1 MKNYLML
8 LKSKKSAGKE
18 KLSKEI
24 PTCKLYVVSLN
35 KPLIDL
41 GAITDPYTN
50 DYYDSTARY
59 RASVYTRSKSALNS
73 DDRIPVILSADDEM
87 MLYNEGL
94 SEYY

>member
-8 LKSKKSAGKE
+8 LKSKKVAGKE
-18 KLSKEI
+18 QLSKEV

-41 GAITDPYTN
+41 GSITDPYN
-50 DYYDSTARY
+50 KEYYDTTVQY
-59 RASVYTRSKSALNS
+59 RASVYTKSNS
-73 DDRIPVILSADDEM
+73 VLHSEDRIPVILSPDDEM